1 MKKILLYLV
10 CIGFLVSVY
19 LPTQEVQA
27 DKVQSRV
34 TGTLIA
40 PEPSSSDKD
49 KASSHKSGGLPKT
62 GEESSVAFGILG
74 LSFIVIG
81 GGTWY
86 FKKRREDDHA

>member
-1 MKKILLYLV
+1 MKKILLCFV
-10 CIGFLVSVY
+10 SIGLVSVY
-19 LPTQEVQA
+19 FPVQA
-27 DKVQSRV
+27 DKVQSKV

-62 GEESSVAFGILG
+62 GEESSLAFGVLG
-74 LSFIVIG
+74 LSFIIIG